1 MSKTDNNKANR
12 IIRKVSLPDDGE
24 RLGEIFAAAKK
35 IMAADGNPNQWKDGY
50 PSLDIVR
57 SDMKKDGGFVVED
70 DGKIVAYFAFL
81 PSPEPTYAKIYDGKW
96 LDDTKPYHVIHRIAS
111 LPDAHG
117 IFKSIMDFCFA
128 RERNIRIDTHRDN
141 RIMQHNILKHGFKYC
156 CIIHLDNGDERLA
169 YQKLAEKKKI
179 SLTAQ
184 IGIALVLA
192 VIAGVLLRNQADF
205 VNEYI
210 KPIGTIFLNLLKFIV
225 VPLVLF
231 SIMAGILSM
240 NDIKKVGSLGLRT
253 LIYFMVTTLF
263 AVTLGLVIPSLF
275 KGILP
280 VIHISAET
288 ANAIEVPH
296 LTVMDQ
302 IVNMFPDN
310 ILMPLNSMAMMQV
323 IVIALFFGIA
333 MVHVGEKGEMARKVT
348 LSFNDVVGKILEY
361 IMALAPIGVFC
372 MLTPVV
378 VDNGPAVLGSYA
390 ALLALAYLCFVI
402 HAGVVYSSA
411 VGFLGGLSPIKFFKG
426 MQPAMLFAFSSDSS
440 VATLPYTMQCTEKLG
455 VSKDIGR
462 FVLSLG
468 ATINMD
474 GVAIYL
480 GVASVFMATCCG
492 IDLSMSQY
500 MAIAFASTIAS
511 IGTPGIPGGSL
522 ALMAMVFA
530 SAGIP
535 VECVA
540 VAAGIDRIID
550 MGRTVMSVTGDA
562 SCAIVM
568 QKILAPSAPDTAGQG
583 KK

>member
-1 MSKTDNNKANR
+1 
-12 IIRKVSLPDDGE
+12 
-24 RLGEIFAAAKK
+24 
-35 IMAADGNPNQWKDGY
+35 
-50 PSLDIVR
+50 
-57 SDMKKDGGFVVED
+57 MKK
-70 DGKIVAYFAFL
+70 
-81 PSPEPTYAKIYDGKW
+81 P
-96 LDDTKPYHVIHRIAS
+96 
-111 LPDAHG
+111 
-117 IFKSIMDFCFA
+117 
-128 RERNIRIDTHRDN
+128 
-141 RIMQHNILKHGFKYC
+141 
-156 CIIHLDNGDERLA
+156 
-169 YQKLAEKKKI
+169 

-184 IGIALVLA
+184 IGIALLLA
-192 VIAGVLLRNQADF
+192 VIAGILLRNQADF
-205 VNEYI
+205 VNTYI
-210 KPIGTIFLNLLKFIV
+210 KPIGIIFLNLLKFIV

-240 NDIKKVGSLGLRT
+240 NDISKVGKLGLRA
-253 LIYFMVTTLF
+253 LLYFMVTTLF
-263 AVTLGLVIPSLF
+263 AVTLGLVVPSLV

-280 VIHISAET
+280 VIKISTEAMAET
-288 ANAIEVPH
+288 IEAPH
-296 LTVMDQ
+296 LSVMDQ
-302 IVNMFPDN
+302 IVNMFPNN
-310 ILMPLNSMAMMQV
+310 ILEPVSSMAMMQI

-390 ALLALAYLCFVI
+390 ALLALAYFCFVM
-402 HAGVVYSSA
+402 HAGVVYASA
-411 VGFLGGLSPIKFFKG
+411 VGFLGRINPLKFFKG

-492 IDLSMSQY
+492 IDLTMSQY
-500 MAIAFASTIAS
+500 LAIAFASTIAS

-562 SCAIVM
+562 SCAVVM
-568 QKILAPSAPDTAGQG
+568 QRMVGNKL
-583 KK
+583 

>member
-1 MSKTDNNKANR
+1 
-12 IIRKVSLPDDGE
+12 
-24 RLGEIFAAAKK
+24 
-35 IMAADGNPNQWKDGY
+35 
-50 PSLDIVR
+50 
-57 SDMKKDGGFVVED
+57 MKK
-70 DGKIVAYFAFL
+70 L
-81 PSPEPTYAKIYDGKW
+81 
-96 LDDTKPYHVIHRIAS
+96 
-111 LPDAHG
+111 
-117 IFKSIMDFCFA
+117 
-128 RERNIRIDTHRDN
+128 
-141 RIMQHNILKHGFKYC
+141 
-156 CIIHLDNGDERLA
+156 
-169 YQKLAEKKKI
+169 

-192 VIAGVLLRNQADF
+192 VIAGILLGHHADF
-205 VNEYI
+205 VNTYI
-210 KPIGTIFLNLLKFIV
+210 KPFGVIFLNLLKFIV

-240 NDIKKVGSLGLRT
+240 NDVSKVGKLGLRA
-253 LIYFMVTTLF
+253 LLYFMATTLF
-263 AVTLGLVIPSLF
+263 AVTLGLVVPSLL
-275 KGILP
+275 KGVLP
-280 VIHISAET
+280 TIHISTAATAET
-288 ANAIEVPH
+288 IDTPH
-296 LTVMDQ
+296 LSVMDQ
-302 IVNMFPDN
+302 IVNMFPSN
-310 ILMPLNSMAMMQV
+310 ILAPVSSMAMMQV

-348 LSFNDVVGKILEY
+348 LSFNDVVCKILEY

-390 ALLALAYLCFVI
+390 ALLGLAYLCFVL

-411 VGFLGGLSPIKFFKG
+411 VKFLGGLSPLKFFKG
-426 MQPAMLFAFSSDSS
+426 MQSAMLFAFSSDSS

-455 VSKDIGR
+455 VNKDIGR

-480 GVASVFMATCCG
+480 GVASVFMANCCG
-492 IDLSMSQY
+492 IDLTMGQY
-500 MAIAFASTIAS
+500 MAIAFASTVAS

-568 QKILAPSAPDTAGQG
+568 QKKVGQ
-583 KK
+583 KL

>member
-1 MSKTDNNKANR
+1 
-12 IIRKVSLPDDGE
+12 
-24 RLGEIFAAAKK
+24 
-35 IMAADGNPNQWKDGY
+35 
-50 PSLDIVR
+50 
-57 SDMKKDGGFVVED
+57 MKK
-70 DGKIVAYFAFL
+70 
-81 PSPEPTYAKIYDGKW
+81 P
-96 LDDTKPYHVIHRIAS
+96 
-111 LPDAHG
+111 
-117 IFKSIMDFCFA
+117 
-128 RERNIRIDTHRDN
+128 
-141 RIMQHNILKHGFKYC
+141 
-156 CIIHLDNGDERLA
+156 
-169 YQKLAEKKKI
+169 

-192 VIAGVLLRNQADF
+192 VIVGVLLRNQADF
-205 VNEYI
+205 VNTYI
-210 KPIGTIFLNLLKFIV
+210 KPFGIIFLNLLKFIV

-240 NDIKKVGSLGLRT
+240 NDISKVGKLGLRA

-263 AVTLGLVIPSLF
+263 AVTLGLLVPSLV
-275 KGILP
+275 KNILP
-280 VIHISAET
+280 VIHISAESSVE
-288 ANAIEVPH
+288 AIETPH
-296 LTVMDQ
+296 FSVMDQ
-302 IVNMFPDN
+302 IVNMFPNN
-310 ILMPLNSMAMMQV
+310 ILQPVSSMAMMQV
-323 IVIALFFGIA
+323 IVMALFFGIA
-333 MVHVGEKGEMARKVT
+333 MVHIGEKGELARKVT

-361 IMALAPIGVFC
+361 IMALAPFGVFC

-378 VDNGPAVLGSYA
+378 VENGPSVLGSYA
-390 ALLALAYLCFVI
+390 ALLALAYFCFAV
-402 HAGVVYSSA
+402 HAGVVYASA
-411 VGFLGGLSPIKFFKG
+411 VGLLGRINPLKFFKG

-492 IDLSMSQY
+492 IDLTMSQY
-500 MAIAFASTIAS
+500 MAIAFASTVAS

-562 SCAIVM
+562 SCAVVM
-568 QKILAPSAPDTAGQG
+568 QRLVG
-583 KK
+583 KKM

>member
-1 MSKTDNNKANR
+1 M
-12 IIRKVSLPDDGE
+12 
-24 RLGEIFAAAKK
+24 KK
-35 IMAADGNPNQWKDGY
+35 
-50 PSLDIVR
+50 PSLTV
-57 SDMKKDGGFVVED
+57 
-70 DGKIVAYFAFL
+70 
-81 PSPEPTYAKIYDGKW
+81 
-96 LDDTKPYHVIHRIAS
+96 
-111 LPDAHG
+111 
-117 IFKSIMDFCFA
+117 
-128 RERNIRIDTHRDN
+128 
-141 RIMQHNILKHGFKYC
+141 
-156 CIIHLDNGDERLA
+156 
-169 YQKLAEKKKI
+169 
-179 SLTAQ
+179 Q
-184 IGIALVLA
+184 IGIALLLA
-192 VIAGVLLRNQADF
+192 VIAGVLLRNQADI
-205 VNEYI
+205 VNTYI

-240 NDIKKVGSLGLRT
+240 NDIKKVGKLGLRT
-253 LIYFMVTTLF
+253 LLYFMVTTLF
-263 AVTLGLVIPSLF
+263 AVMLGLVVPSLL

-280 VIHISAET
+280 TIHIELDPTTES
-288 ANAIEVPH
+288 IEVPH
-296 LTVMDQ
+296 LSVMDQ
-302 IVNMFPDN
+302 IVNMFPSN
-310 ILMPLNSMAMMQV
+310 ILEPVSSMTMMQV
-323 IVIALFFGIA
+323 IVMALLFGIA

-348 LSFNDVVGKILEY
+348 LSFNDVVCKILEY

-378 VDNGPAVLGSYA
+378 VANGPAVLGSYV
-390 ALLALAYLCFVI
+390 ALIALAYLCFFV
-402 HAGVVYSSA
+402 HAGMVYSSA
-411 VGFLGGLSPIKFFKG
+411 VWLLGGLSPLKFFKG

-440 VATLPYTMQCTEKLG
+440 VATLPYSMQCTEKLG

-480 GVASVFMATCCG
+480 GVVSVFMATCCG
-492 IDLSMSQY
+492 IDLTMSQY
-500 MAIAFASTIAS
+500 FAIAFASTIAS

-562 SCAIVM
+562 SCAVVM
-568 QKILAPSAPDTAGQG
+568 QKLLHRVV
-583 KK
+583 

>member
-1 MSKTDNNKANR
+1 M
-12 IIRKVSLPDDGE
+12 
-24 RLGEIFAAAKK
+24 
-35 IMAADGNPNQWKDGY
+35 
-50 PSLDIVR
+50 
-57 SDMKKDGGFVVED
+57 
-70 DGKIVAYFAFL
+70 
-81 PSPEPTYAKIYDGKW
+81 
-96 LDDTKPYHVIHRIAS
+96 
-111 LPDAHG
+111 
-117 IFKSIMDFCFA
+117 
-128 RERNIRIDTHRDN
+128 
-141 RIMQHNILKHGFKYC
+141 
-156 CIIHLDNGDERLA
+156 
-169 YQKLAEKKKI
+169 KKI

-231 SIMAGILSM
+231 SVMSGILSM
-240 NDIKKVGSLGLRT
+240 NDITKVGKLGLRT
-253 LIYFMVTTLF
+253 VIYFMVTTIF
-263 AVTLGLVIPSLF
+263 AVVLGLVVPTLL
-275 KGILP
+275 KGVLP
-280 VIHISAET
+280 VIHISTATVQEPIET
-288 ANAIEVPH
+288 PH
-296 LTVMDQ
+296 FSVMDQ
-302 IVNMFPDN
+302 LVNMFPDN
-310 ILMPLNSMAMMQV
+310 ILTPVSSMTMMQV

-333 MVHVGEKGEMARKVT
+333 MVHIGEKGEMARKVT

-378 VDNGPAVLGSYA
+378 VDNGPSVLSSYA
-390 ALLALAYLCFVI
+390 ALLALAYFCFVV
-402 HAGVVYSSA
+402 HAGLVYASA
-411 VGFLGGLSPIKFFKG
+411 VGILGGLSPIKFFKG
-426 MQPAMLFAFSSDSS
+426 LQPAMLFAFSSDSS

-455 VSKDIGR
+455 VNKEIGR

-480 GVASVFMATCCG
+480 GVVSVFMANCCG
-492 IDLSMSQY
+492 IDLTMSQY
-500 MAIAFASTIAS
+500 IAIAFASTVAS

-550 MGRTVMSVTGDA
+550 MGRTVMSITGDA
-562 SCAIVM
+562 SCAVIM
-568 QKILAPSAPDTAGQG
+568 QRHIG
-583 KK
+583 KKI

>member
-1 MSKTDNNKANR
+1 M
-12 IIRKVSLPDDGE
+12 
-24 RLGEIFAAAKK
+24 KK
-35 IMAADGNPNQWKDGY
+35 
-50 PSLDIVR
+50 PSLTV
-57 SDMKKDGGFVVED
+57 
-70 DGKIVAYFAFL
+70 
-81 PSPEPTYAKIYDGKW
+81 
-96 LDDTKPYHVIHRIAS
+96 
-111 LPDAHG
+111 
-117 IFKSIMDFCFA
+117 
-128 RERNIRIDTHRDN
+128 
-141 RIMQHNILKHGFKYC
+141 
-156 CIIHLDNGDERLA
+156 
-169 YQKLAEKKKI
+169 
-179 SLTAQ
+179 Q
-184 IGIALVLA
+184 IGIALLLA
-192 VIAGVLLRNQADF
+192 VIAGILLRNQADF
-205 VNEYI
+205 VNAFI
-210 KPIGTIFLNLLKFIV
+210 KPIGIIFLNLLKFIV

-240 NDIKKVGSLGLRT
+240 NDISKVGKLGFRALV
-253 LIYFMVTTLF
+253 YFMTTTLF
-263 AVTLGLVIPSLF
+263 AVTLGLVVPSLV

-280 VIHISAET
+280 VIKISTEAATE
-288 ANAIEVPH
+288 AIETPH
-296 LTVMDQ
+296 LSVMDQ
-302 IVNMFPDN
+302 IVNMFPNN
-310 ILMPLNSMAMMQV
+310 ILEPVSSMAMMQI

-348 LSFNDVVGKILEY
+348 LSFNEVVGKILEY

-378 VDNGPAVLGSYA
+378 VENGPSVLGSYA
-390 ALLALAYLCFVI
+390 ALLALAYFCFVV
-402 HAGVVYSSA
+402 HAGVVYASA
-411 VGFLGGLSPIKFFKG
+411 VGLLGRINPLKFFKR

-492 IDLSMSQY
+492 IDLTMNQY
-500 MAIAFASTIAS
+500 MAIAFASTVAS

-535 VECVA
+535 VEGVA

-562 SCAIVM
+562 SCAVVM
-568 QKILAPSAPDTAGQG
+568 QRMVG
-583 KK
+583 KKM

>member
-1 MSKTDNNKANR
+1 M
-12 IIRKVSLPDDGE
+12 
-24 RLGEIFAAAKK
+24 RL
-35 IMAADGNPNQWKDGY
+35 
-50 PSLDIVR
+50 
-57 SDMKKDGGFVVED
+57 
-70 DGKIVAYFAFL
+70 
-81 PSPEPTYAKIYDGKW
+81 
-96 LDDTKPYHVIHRIAS
+96 
-111 LPDAHG
+111 
-117 IFKSIMDFCFA
+117 
-128 RERNIRIDTHRDN
+128 
-141 RIMQHNILKHGFKYC
+141 
-156 CIIHLDNGDERLA
+156 
-169 YQKLAEKKKI
+169 KKI

-192 VIAGVLLRNQADF
+192 VIAGMLLSNHADF
-205 VNEYI
+205 VNTYI
-210 KPIGTIFLNLLKFIV
+210 KPFGIIFLNLLKFIV

-240 NDIKKVGSLGLRT
+240 NDVSKVGKLGLRS
-253 LIYFMVTTLF
+253 LLYFMTTTLF
-263 AVTLGLVIPSLF
+263 AVALGLVVPSLL

-280 VIHISAET
+280 LIHVSTEATAET
-288 ANAIEVPH
+288 IETPH
-296 LTVMDQ
+296 LSVMDQ
-302 IVNMFPDN
+302 LVNMFPNN
-310 ILMPLNSMAMMQV
+310 ILEPVSSMAMMQI

-378 VDNGPAVLGSYA
+378 VENGPSVLGSYA
-390 ALLALAYLCFVI
+390 ALLVLAYFCFIV
-402 HAGVVYSSA
+402 HAGVVYTSA
-411 VGFLGGLSPIKFFKG
+411 VGLLGRISPLKFFKE

-440 VATLPYTMQCTEKLG
+440 VATLPYTMQCTEKMG
-455 VSKDIGR
+455 VNKDIGR

-480 GVASVFMATCCG
+480 GVASVFMAACCG
-492 IDLSMSQY
+492 IDLTMSQY
-500 MAIAFASTIAS
+500 LAIAFASTVAS

-550 MGRTVMSVTGDA
+550 MGRTVMSITGDA

-568 QKILAPSAPDTAGQG
+568 QRIVGNKL
-583 KK
+583 

>member
-1 MSKTDNNKANR
+1 
-12 IIRKVSLPDDGE
+12 
-24 RLGEIFAAAKK
+24 
-35 IMAADGNPNQWKDGY
+35 
-50 PSLDIVR
+50 
-57 SDMKKDGGFVVED
+57 MKK
-70 DGKIVAYFAFL
+70 L
-81 PSPEPTYAKIYDGKW
+81 
-96 LDDTKPYHVIHRIAS
+96 
-111 LPDAHG
+111 
-117 IFKSIMDFCFA
+117 
-128 RERNIRIDTHRDN
+128 
-141 RIMQHNILKHGFKYC
+141 
-156 CIIHLDNGDERLA
+156 
-169 YQKLAEKKKI
+169 

-192 VIAGVLLRNQADF
+192 VIAGMLLRNQADF
-205 VNEYI
+205 VNTYI
-210 KPIGTIFLNLLKFIV
+210 KPIGIIFLNLLKFIV

-240 NDIKKVGSLGLRT
+240 NDISKVGKLGLRA
-253 LIYFMVTTLF
+253 LLYFMTTTLF
-263 AVTLGLVIPSLF
+263 AVTLGLVVPSLL
-275 KGILP
+275 KGFLP
-280 VIHISAET
+280 LIRINMGAAVET
-288 ANAIEVPH
+288 IETPH
-296 LTVMDQ
+296 LSVMDQ
-302 IVNMFPDN
+302 IVNMFPNN
-310 ILMPLNSMAMMQV
+310 ILEPVSSMAMMQI

-378 VDNGPAVLGSYA
+378 VENGPAVLGSYA
-390 ALLALAYLCFVI
+390 ALLALAYLCFAI

-411 VGFLGGLSPIKFFKG
+411 VGILGRISPLKFFKE

-440 VATLPYTMQCTEKLG
+440 VATLPYTMQCTEKMG
-455 VSKDIGR
+455 VNKDIGR

-480 GVASVFMATCCG
+480 GVASVFMAACCG
-492 IDLSMSQY
+492 IDLTMSQY
-500 MAIAFASTIAS
+500 LAIAFASTVAS

-568 QKILAPSAPDTAGQG
+568 QRIVGNKL
-583 KK
+583 

>member
-1 MSKTDNNKANR
+1 M
-12 IIRKVSLPDDGE
+12 
-24 RLGEIFAAAKK
+24 
-35 IMAADGNPNQWKDGY
+35 
-50 PSLDIVR
+50 
-57 SDMKKDGGFVVED
+57 
-70 DGKIVAYFAFL
+70 
-81 PSPEPTYAKIYDGKW
+81 
-96 LDDTKPYHVIHRIAS
+96 
-111 LPDAHG
+111 
-117 IFKSIMDFCFA
+117 
-128 RERNIRIDTHRDN
+128 
-141 RIMQHNILKHGFKYC
+141 
-156 CIIHLDNGDERLA
+156 
-169 YQKLAEKKKI
+169 KKI

-192 VIAGVLLRNQADF
+192 VIAGILLGNHADF
-205 VNEYI
+205 VNTYI
-210 KPIGTIFLNLLKFIV
+210 KPIGIIFLNLLKFIV

-240 NDIKKVGSLGLRT
+240 NDISKVGKLGLRA
-253 LIYFMVTTLF
+253 LLYFMATTLF
-263 AVTLGLVIPSLF
+263 AVTLGLVVPTLL

-280 VIHISAET
+280 TIHISTATTAET
-288 ANAIEVPH
+288 IETPH
-296 LTVMDQ
+296 LSVMDQ
-302 IVNMFPDN
+302 IVNMFPSN
-310 ILMPLNSMAMMQV
+310 ILAPVSSMAMMQV

-348 LSFNDVVGKILEY
+348 LSFNDVVCKILEY

-390 ALLALAYLCFVI
+390 ALLGLAYLCFVI

-411 VGFLGGLSPIKFFKG
+411 VGVIGKMSPLKFFKG
-426 MQPAMLFAFSSDSS
+426 MQSAMLFAFSSDSS

-455 VSKDIGR
+455 VNKDIGR

-480 GVASVFMATCCG
+480 GVASVFMANCCG
-492 IDLSMSQY
+492 IDLTMGQY
-500 MAIAFASTIAS
+500 MAIAFASTVAS

-530 SAGIP
+530 SAGLP

-550 MGRTVMSVTGDA
+550 MGRTVMSITGDA

-568 QKILAPSAPDTAGQG
+568 QRVVG
-583 KK
+583 KKL

>member
-1 MSKTDNNKANR
+1 
-12 IIRKVSLPDDGE
+12 
-24 RLGEIFAAAKK
+24 
-35 IMAADGNPNQWKDGY
+35 
-50 PSLDIVR
+50 
-57 SDMKKDGGFVVED
+57 MKK
-70 DGKIVAYFAFL
+70 L
-81 PSPEPTYAKIYDGKW
+81 
-96 LDDTKPYHVIHRIAS
+96 
-111 LPDAHG
+111 
-117 IFKSIMDFCFA
+117 
-128 RERNIRIDTHRDN
+128 
-141 RIMQHNILKHGFKYC
+141 
-156 CIIHLDNGDERLA
+156 
-169 YQKLAEKKKI
+169 

-192 VIAGVLLRNQADF
+192 VIAGILLGNHADF
-205 VNEYI
+205 VNSYI
-210 KPIGTIFLNLLKFIV
+210 KPIGIIFLNLLKFIV

-240 NDIKKVGSLGLRT
+240 NDISKVGKLGLRA
-253 LIYFMVTTLF
+253 LLYFMATTLF
-263 AVTLGLVIPSLF
+263 AVTLGLVVPSLL

-280 VIHISAET
+280 TIHISTAATAET
-288 ANAIEVPH
+288 IETPH
-296 LTVMDQ
+296 LSVMDQ
-302 IVNMFPDN
+302 IVNMFPSN
-310 ILMPLNSMAMMQV
+310 ILAPVSSMAMMQV

-333 MVHVGEKGEMARKVT
+333 MVHVGEKGEMACKVT
-348 LSFNDVVGKILEY
+348 LSFNDVVCKILEY

-390 ALLALAYLCFVI
+390 ALLGLAYLCFVL

-411 VGFLGGLSPIKFFKG
+411 VKFLGGLSPLMFFKG
-426 MQPAMLFAFSSDSS
+426 MQSAMLFAFSSDSS

-455 VSKDIGR
+455 VNKDIGR

-480 GVASVFMATCCG
+480 GVASVFMANCCG
-492 IDLSMSQY
+492 IDLTMGQY
-500 MAIAFASTIAS
+500 MAIAFASTVAS

-568 QKILAPSAPDTAGQG
+568 QRIVG
-583 KK
+583 KKL

>member
-1 MSKTDNNKANR
+1 M
-12 IIRKVSLPDDGE
+12 
-24 RLGEIFAAAKK
+24 
-35 IMAADGNPNQWKDGY
+35 
-50 PSLDIVR
+50 
-57 SDMKKDGGFVVED
+57 MKK
-70 DGKIVAYFAFL
+70 L
-81 PSPEPTYAKIYDGKW
+81 
-96 LDDTKPYHVIHRIAS
+96 
-111 LPDAHG
+111 
-117 IFKSIMDFCFA
+117 
-128 RERNIRIDTHRDN
+128 
-141 RIMQHNILKHGFKYC
+141 
-156 CIIHLDNGDERLA
+156 
-169 YQKLAEKKKI
+169 
-179 SLTAQ
+179 SLTAK

-205 VNEYI
+205 VNTYI
-210 KPIGTIFLNLLKFIV
+210 KPFGIIFLNLLKFIV

-240 NDIKKVGSLGLRT
+240 NDISKVGKLGLRA

-263 AVTLGLVIPSLF
+263 AVTLGLLVPSLV
-275 KGILP
+275 KNILP
-280 VIHISAET
+280 VIHISAESS
-288 ANAIEVPH
+288 AEAIETPH
-296 LTVMDQ
+296 FSVMDQ
-302 IVNMFPDN
+302 IVNMFPNN
-310 ILMPLNSMAMMQV
+310 ILQPVSSMAMMQV
-323 IVIALFFGIA
+323 IVMALFFGIA
-333 MVHVGEKGEMARKVT
+333 MVHIGEKGELARKVT

-378 VDNGPAVLGSYA
+378 VENGPSVLGSYA
-390 ALLALAYLCFVI
+390 ALLALAYFCFVV
-402 HAGVVYSSA
+402 HAGVVYASA
-411 VGFLGGLSPIKFFKG
+411 VGLLGRINPLKFFKE

-440 VATLPYTMQCTEKLG
+440 VATLPYTMQCTEKMG

-492 IDLSMSQY
+492 IDLTMSQY
-500 MAIAFASTIAS
+500 IAIAFASTVAS

-550 MGRTVMSVTGDA
+550 MGRTVMSITGDA
-562 SCAIVM
+562 SCAVVM
-568 QKILAPSAPDTAGQG
+568 QRVIG
-583 KK
+583 KKM

>member
-1 MSKTDNNKANR
+1 VK
-12 IIRKVSLPDDGE
+12 
-24 RLGEIFAAAKK
+24 RL
-35 IMAADGNPNQWKDGY
+35 
-50 PSLDIVR
+50 
-57 SDMKKDGGFVVED
+57 
-70 DGKIVAYFAFL
+70 
-81 PSPEPTYAKIYDGKW
+81 
-96 LDDTKPYHVIHRIAS
+96 
-111 LPDAHG
+111 
-117 IFKSIMDFCFA
+117 
-128 RERNIRIDTHRDN
+128 
-141 RIMQHNILKHGFKYC
+141 
-156 CIIHLDNGDERLA
+156 
-169 YQKLAEKKKI
+169 
-179 SLTAQ
+179 SLTTQ
-184 IGIALVLA
+184 ILIALLLA
-192 VIAGVLLRNQADF
+192 VLAGVLLHNQADF
-205 VNEYI
+205 VNSYI

-253 LIYFMVTTLF
+253 LLYFMVTTIF
-263 AVTLGLVIPSLF
+263 AVTLGLVVPTLL
-275 KGILP
+275 KGVLP
-280 VIHISAET
+280 LIHINQ
-288 ANAIEVPH
+288 NAAATVEVPR
-296 LTVMDQ
+296 LSVVDQ
-302 IVNMFPDN
+302 IVEMFPSN
-310 ILMPLNSMAMMQV
+310 LVEPLVSMRMMPI

-348 LSFNDVVGKILEY
+348 LSFNDVVGKVLQY

-378 VDNGPAVLGSYA
+378 VENGPSVLGSYA
-390 ALLALAYLCFVI
+390 ALLGLAYLCFAI
-402 HAGVVYSSA
+402 HAGVVYSSSVA
-411 VGFLGGLSPIKFFKG
+411 LLGKMSPLKFFRN

-440 VATLPYTMQCTEKLG
+440 VATLPYTMQCTEKMG
-455 VSKDIGR
+455 VGKEIGR

-480 GVASVFMATCCG
+480 GVASVFMAACCG
-492 IDLSMSQY
+492 IDLTLSQY
-500 MAIAFASTIAS
+500 MAIAFASTVAS

-562 SCAIVM
+562 SCAIAM
-568 QKILAPSAPDTAGQG
+568 QRIVG
-583 KK
+583 KKLDAE

>member
-1 MSKTDNNKANR
+1 M
-12 IIRKVSLPDDGE
+12 
-24 RLGEIFAAAKK
+24 
-35 IMAADGNPNQWKDGY
+35 
-50 PSLDIVR
+50 
-57 SDMKKDGGFVVED
+57 
-70 DGKIVAYFAFL
+70 
-81 PSPEPTYAKIYDGKW
+81 
-96 LDDTKPYHVIHRIAS
+96 
-111 LPDAHG
+111 
-117 IFKSIMDFCFA
+117 
-128 RERNIRIDTHRDN
+128 
-141 RIMQHNILKHGFKYC
+141 
-156 CIIHLDNGDERLA
+156 
-169 YQKLAEKKKI
+169 KKI

-192 VIAGVLLRNQADF
+192 VIAGILLGNHADF
-205 VNEYI
+205 VNTYI
-210 KPIGTIFLNLLKFIV
+210 KPFGIIFLNLLKFIV

-240 NDIKKVGSLGLRT
+240 NDISKVGKLGLRA
-253 LIYFMVTTLF
+253 LLYFMATTLF
-263 AVTLGLVIPSLF
+263 AVTLGLVVPTLL
-275 KGILP
+275 KDILP
-280 VIHISAET
+280 IIHISTDTTAET
-288 ANAIEVPH
+288 IETPH
-296 LTVMDQ
+296 LSVMDQ
-302 IVNMFPDN
+302 IVNMFPSN
-310 ILMPLNSMAMMQV
+310 ILAPVSSMAMMQV

-348 LSFNDVVGKILEY
+348 LSFNDVVCKILEY

-390 ALLALAYLCFVI
+390 ALLGLAYLCFVL

-411 VGFLGGLSPIKFFKG
+411 VKLLGGLSPLKFFKG
-426 MQPAMLFAFSSDSS
+426 MQSAMLFAFSSDSS

-455 VSKDIGR
+455 VNKDIGR

-480 GVASVFMATCCG
+480 GVASVFMANCCG
-492 IDLSMSQY
+492 IDLTMGQY
-500 MAIAFASTIAS
+500 MAIAFASTVAS

-530 SAGIP
+530 SAGLP

-550 MGRTVMSVTGDA
+550 MGRTVMSITGDA

-568 QKILAPSAPDTAGQG
+568 QRVVG
-583 KK
+583 KKL